1 MTTTMTYDVISATVK
16 SIFTE
21 HFHIQHDQFSWEQP
35 LESLQK
41 DFKILSYL
49 VFLEQLLDKSFKKK
63 IPLIENI
70 STAFHTP
77 RDVVELIMR
86 EL

>member
-1 MTTTMTYDVISATVK
+1 MNHQEHTAQQVQN
-16 SIFTE
+16 IFII
-21 HFHIQHDQFSWEQP
+21 HFDIEPEQFSWEKP
-35 LESLQK
+35 LEVLQK

-49 VFLEQLLDKSFKKK
+49 VFLEQLIHQHFELN

-77 RDVVELIMR
+77 KDILNLINKEL
-86 EL
+86 